1 MDCFERILA
10 LVIREARLFVVKDY
24 LFSTKVLFR

>member
-1 MDCFERILA
+1 MGCFERILA
-10 LVIREARLFVVKDY
+10 LVIRKARLFVVEDY